1 MTQHQ
6 PSRPASIAA
15 AVGGGLGVGLLG
27 TALHGHLWYPGNASI
42 PLGALGALVLLAAV
56 VLFVGLWSRSGW
68 VAMLAGV
75 FTYITAGVLSLQIG
89 SYGLISGNLQG
100 ELWLYGIA
108 VVTPLASLLCLS
120 ILRRSARGR

>member
-1 MTQHQ
+1 MTAHQ
-6 PSRPASIAA
+6 PSRIASIAA

-27 TALHGHLWYPGNASI
+27 TALHAHLWYTGNAAV
-42 PLGALGALVLLAAV
+42 PLGAVGALLLLAAV

-68 VAMLAGV
+68 MSMLTGV
-75 FTYITAGVLSLQIG
+75 VTYVCAGVLSLQVG

-108 VVTPLASLLCLS
+108 VVTPLVALLCLW